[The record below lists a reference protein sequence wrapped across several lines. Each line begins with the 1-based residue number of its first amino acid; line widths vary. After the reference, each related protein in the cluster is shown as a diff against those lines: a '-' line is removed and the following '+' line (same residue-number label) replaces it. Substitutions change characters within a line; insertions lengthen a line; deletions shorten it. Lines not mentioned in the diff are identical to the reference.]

1 MRINMTQI
9 NLDFFISA
17 SLPWA
22 KKTIEEKILPVISG
36 KISSYFRNAIN
47 MRILNDNMETFLSRV
62 RGQCSSINTL
72 AFQNTPVELLSVYE
86 PMSISFDNEN
96 DPYECMVRN
105 NCAVLNDFNHIL
117 ITDAA
122 GMGKSTLLKRIAL
135 DCIDNDK
142 FIPIYLELRG
152 IQNYNIANQIKNRL
166 GLSSDIPDQ
175 YLKDIPF
182 IYLFD
187 GVDEIPQNIKSETI
201 GLIKSF
207 AENFINSKV
216 IVTSRHDGFLS
227 ELYTFSRFKIN
238 PLEHHQSYSLLR
250 KYDNNGAISTTL
262 IKGLQREEGKSLDE
276 FLSTPLYVSLLF
288 CAYKFKPIIPRKKE
302 LFYSQVFDA
311 LYESHDLTKELGY
324 VREKFSKLDSTDFH
338 YILRRLG
345 FWCLKNDGRVEFTKD
360 DLEITISEI
369 ISNISGLSVSASLFI
384 KDLIETVPLF
394 VKEGAIVRWSHKS
407 LMEYFAAMFICRD
420 TKERQKDILIKLYKS
435 NDSIRYK
442 NLFELCADIDYTT
455 FRASIIKEILNEY
468 IALAKAPPLLLQN
481 KNCDKDSHESSVIDT
496 IFTGDVIIFIFNK
509 KDESESLKKL
519 IEGDISLFK
528 ELKKENKYIKSIFL
542 DISNYWVVIARNVD
556 IKTDIL
562 NILKIRNPDYF
573 KARKSPTSDDPE
585 IAKMMR
591 SLTRGVPEAKLCM
604 TQENV
609 TECTSICAVKLINA
623 ILEFDIS
630 PRLKYKSALFELEKI
645 EKDESNGINNLLE
658 GF

>member
-1 MRINMTQI
+1 MQPV
-9 NLDFFISA
+9 NLDLFISA

-22 KKTIEEKILPVISG
+22 KKTIENKILPVISS
-36 KISSYFRNAIN
+36 KISNYFRNVRS
-47 MRILNDNMETFLSRV
+47 MRFLNDSMEGFLSKV
-62 RGQCSSINTL
+62 RGQCSLVNTL
-72 AFQNTPVELLSVYE
+72 AFQNTPVELLKIYE

-96 DPYECMVRN
+96 DPYECVVRN

-122 GMGKSTLLKRIAL
+122 GMGKSTILKRIAL
-135 DCIDNDK
+135 DCIGSDK
-142 FIPIYLELRG
+142 YIPIYIELRG
-152 IQNYNIANQIKNRL
+152 IQNYSIANQIKNRL
-166 GLSSDIPDQ
+166 GLGSDVPDQ
-175 YLKDIPF
+175 CLKDIPF

-187 GVDEIPQNIKSETI
+187 GIDEIPQNIKLETT
-201 GLIKSF
+201 GLLKSF
-207 AENFINSKV
+207 AEDFINSK
-216 IVTSRHDGFLS
+216 IIITSRHDGFLS

-238 PLEHHQSYSLLR
+238 PLEPSQSYSLLR
-250 KYDNNGAISTTL
+250 KYDNGNAISTAL

-345 FWCLKNDGRVEFTKD
+345 FWCLKNNGRVEFTKD
-360 DLEITISEI
+360 DLEIIISEI
-369 ISNISGLSVSASLFI
+369 ISNISGLNVSASLFI

-407 LMEYFAAMFICRD
+407 LMEYFSAMFICRD
-420 TKERQKDILIKLYKS
+420 TKDRQKDILVKLYKS

-455 FRASIIKEILNEY
+455 FRASVIKEILNEY
-468 IALAKAPPLLLQN
+468 VSLRKNASPLLPNL
-481 KNCDKDSHESSVIDT
+481 NCDKDAHENSIIET
-496 IFTGDVIIFIFNK
+496 LFTGDVIIYIFNK
-509 KDESESLKKL
+509 KDESENLKKL
-519 IEGDISLFK
+519 IEGDVSLFK
-528 ELKKENKYIKSIFL
+528 ELRSDNKYIKSIFL
-542 DISNYWVVIARNVD
+542 DIANSWVVIARNLD

-562 NILKIRNPDYF
+562 NIVKIRNPEYF
-573 KARKSPTSDDPE
+573 KNRKSPTSDDPE

-591 SLTRGVPEAKLCM
+591 RVTAGTSEVKLCM
-604 TQENV
+604 SREFV
-609 TECTSICAVKLINA
+609 TECSSLCAIQLINA
-623 ILEFDIS
+623 IIEFDIS
-630 PRLKYKSALFELEKI
+630 PRINYKSALIELEKI
-645 EKDESNGINNLLE
+645 KKDESNGINHLLE